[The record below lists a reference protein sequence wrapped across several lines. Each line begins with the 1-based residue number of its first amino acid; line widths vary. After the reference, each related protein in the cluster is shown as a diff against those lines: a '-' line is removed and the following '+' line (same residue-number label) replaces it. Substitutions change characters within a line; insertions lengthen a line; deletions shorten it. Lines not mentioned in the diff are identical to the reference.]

1 MSEKRRTTGRKLRR
15 ASAALALLCAV
26 DAVVEP
32 HLLVVSHH
40 TRSAPMKR
48 VRVAHLSDLHTH
60 GFGLRE
66 RRLVEQVARERPDL
80 VAITGDTVDDGDL
93 EVARPVLTALA
104 ATKPPLGVVAVH
116 GNWEHWRPVQ
126 GDIRAFYASTGVR
139 FLDNESV
146 KVRDDLWIVGLDDP
160 LAGHFD
166 VGAAFAGV
174 PAQVATI
181 ALMHA
186 PIGHPAIDGRATI
199 ALAGH
204 THGGQ
209 VRIPLL
215 GPVWRPP
222 GSGDYD
228 RGWYES
234 KTPLHVS
241 SGTGTS
247 VLRVRFAC
255 LPEIA
260 ILDLGG

>member
-1 MSEKRRTTGRKLRR
+1 MSDKRPAIGRKLRR
-15 ASAALALLCAV
+15 AIAGLALLCAV

-40 TRSAPMKR
+40 ARSAPTKR
-48 VRVAHLSDLHTH
+48 VRVAHLSDLHTG

-66 RRLVEQVARERPDL
+66 RKLVARVAEERPDL
-80 VAITGDTVDDGDL
+80 IAITGDTVDEGDL

-104 ATKPPLGVVAVH
+104 ALKPPLGVVAVH
-116 GNWEHWRPVQ
+116 GNWEHWRPVR
-126 GDIRAFYASTGVR
+126 GDARAFYASTGVR

-160 LAGHFD
+160 FAGHAD
-166 VGAAFAGV
+166 VATAFARV
-174 PAQVATI
+174 PANVATI

-209 VRIPLL
+209 VRVPWFGPL
-215 GPVWRPP
+215 WRPP

-228 RGWYES
+228 RGWYEG

-241 SGTGTS
+241 SGSGTS